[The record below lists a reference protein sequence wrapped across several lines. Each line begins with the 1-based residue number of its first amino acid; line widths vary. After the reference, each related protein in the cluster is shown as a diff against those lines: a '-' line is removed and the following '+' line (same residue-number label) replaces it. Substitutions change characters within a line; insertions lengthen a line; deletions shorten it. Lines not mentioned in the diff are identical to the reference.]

1 MATSKPIDRIIFT
14 DGQNGIVRLPPL
26 IWRAFYEAAI
36 YLEFDSVQEC
46 MIAYLLAGG
55 WISKHTDFI
64 SVVEYLETYEN
75 RHERIRRIDFPGKD
89 DDLYSE
95 IPF

>member
-1 MATSKPIDRIIFT
+1 MSTSKPIERIIYT
-14 DGQNGIVRLPPL
+14 DGSNGVVRLPPL

-36 YLEFDSVQEC
+36 FLEFDSVQEC

-55 WISKHTDFI
+55 WISKHTNFVY
-64 SVVEYLETYEN
+64 VVEYLEMS
-75 RHERIRRIDFPGKD
+75 ERRLESISRADFPAD
-89 DDLYSE
+89 FSDFED

>member
-1 MATSKPIDRIIFT
+1 MRSKPIENIIYT

-26 IWRAFYEAAI
+26 IWRAFYEAAL
-36 YLEFDSVQEC
+36 YMEFDSVQEC

-55 WISKHTDFI
+55 WISKHTTFVAI
-64 SVVEYLETYEN
+64 VEHLESYGARAEKV
-75 RHERIRRIDFPGKD
+75 RRTDTELNNPPGIDD
-89 DDLYSE
+89 

>member
-1 MATSKPIDRIIFT
+1 MRSKPIENIVYT

-26 IWRAFYEAAI
+26 LWRAFYEAAL

-46 MIAYLLAGG
+46 MIAYLLANG
-55 WISKHTDFI
+55 WISKHTTFVAI
-64 SVVEYLETYEN
+64 VEHLEHYTGWQEKV
-75 RHERIRRIDFPGKD
+75 RRTDEELNNPHGND
-89 DDLYSE
+89 D